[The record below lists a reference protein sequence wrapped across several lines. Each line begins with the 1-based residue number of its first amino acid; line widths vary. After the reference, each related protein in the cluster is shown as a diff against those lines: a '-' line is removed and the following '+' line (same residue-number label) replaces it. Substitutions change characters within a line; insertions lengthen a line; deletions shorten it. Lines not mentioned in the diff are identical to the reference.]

1 MDPITDPELGPCR
14 HAHKYDRSR
23 TYVNTPAEVSSAGY
37 LTNAEHMCTLG
48 RMSEPATMLTP
59 PEAAKRLGVHHQTLR
74 RWMKAGTV
82 ASVEMPSGRKK
93 VPASEVD
100 RILLGRAS

>member
-1 MDPITDPELGPCR
+1 MTTRPQLRIGDRIHRAR
-14 HAHKYDRSR
+14 HEA
-23 TYVNTPAEVSSAGY
+23 Y
-37 LTNAEHMCTLG
+37 LTNADHMCTLG

-74 RWMKAGTV
+74 RWMRAGTV